1 MFRFS
6 ILKAC
11 QKDNQNNDKLL
22 FRSYKND
29 EMDFIRKSQC
39 NRGFIRAVK
48 KVIDKIS
55 KTEPNHKILNLIK
68 GELKILSS
76 GTSDMTLQY
85 LKINYF
91 IITSMQKII
100 SNTQFILEIKTIL

>member
-48 KVIDKIS
+48 TVIDKIS
-55 KTEPNHKILNLIK
+55 KTKPNHKILNLIK
-68 GELKILSS
+68 GELKIL
-76 GTSDMTLQY
+76 
-85 LKINYF
+85 
-91 IITSMQKII
+91 
-100 SNTQFILEIKTIL
+100 